1 MASID
6 LSLLP
11 PPDVIAPLDYESL
24 LTAIQQRIITL
35 TDEQDRAA
43 VKNVLAL
50 DSEPL
55 TKLTEAYAY
64 RALLQRQSINDAAR
78 AVMLAYASGADLD
91 NLAANFDVY
100 RLTIRAADTGAIPP
114 VPAVMESD
122 SDFRKRTQQA
132 FEGLS
137 VAGPTAA
144 YEFFA
149 RSADGNVADAKAFS
163 PDPAC
168 VTVTILSRDGDG
180 TADQALLDTVNAAL
194 NDEDTRPVADRVTV
208 QSANIVNYNLEAT
221 LYCYPG
227 PESAPLLQAAIAGIQ
242 AYINAQ
248 HRIGRSVYLS
258 AIDAALSVE
267 GVEHVVIT
275 QPAADLVLDKTQ
287 ASWCAAP
294 QITLAT
300 IND

>member
-1 MASID
+1 MATID

-11 PPDVIAPLDYESL
+11 PPNVIEPLDYESL
-24 LTAIQQRIITL
+24 LNAIQSRIIEL
-35 TDEQDRAA
+35 TDEKDRPA
-43 VKNVLAL
+43 VRAVLAL

-55 TKLTEAYAY
+55 TKLTQAYAY

-78 AVMLAYASGADLD
+78 AVMLAYAGGADLD
-91 NLAANFDVY
+91 NLAANFNVY
-100 RLTIRAADTGAIPP
+100 RLVIRAADPATIPP
-114 VPAVMESD
+114 TPAVMESD

-149 RSADGNVADAKAFS
+149 RSADGKVADAKAFS
-163 PDPAC
+163 PSPAC
-168 VTVTILSRDGDG
+168 VTVTVLSRDGDG
-180 TADQALLDTVNAAL
+180 TADQALLDKVTATL
-194 NDEDTRPVADRVTV
+194 NDEDTRPVADRLTV
-208 QSANIVNYNLEAT
+208 QSASIVSYNVVAT
-221 LYCYPG
+221 LHYYPG
-227 PESAPLLQAAIAGIQ
+227 PEADPIRQAAIARLQ

-248 HRIGRSVYLS
+248 HRIGRGVYLS

-275 QPAADLVLDKTQ
+275 EPKADLVLDKTQ

-294 QITLAT
+294 QVTLAAM
-300 IND
+300 ND

>member
-1 MASID
+1 MATID

-11 PPDVIAPLDYESL
+11 PPNVIEPLDYESL
-24 LTAIQQRIITL
+24 LTAIQSRIIEL
-35 TDEQDRAA
+35 TDEKDRPA
-43 VKNVLAL
+43 VRTVLAL

-55 TKLTEAYAY
+55 TKLTQAYAY

-78 AVMLAYASGADLD
+78 AVMLAYAGGADLD
-91 NLAANFDVY
+91 NLAANFNVY
-100 RLTIRAADTGAIPP
+100 RLVIRAADPATIPP
-114 VPAVMESD
+114 TPAIMESD

-149 RSADGNVADAKAFS
+149 RSADGRVADAKAFS
-163 PDPAC
+163 PSPAC
-168 VTVTILSRDGDG
+168 VTVTVLSRDGDG
-180 TADQALLDTVNAAL
+180 TADQALLDKVTATL
-194 NDEDTRPVADRVTV
+194 SDEDTRPVADRLTV
-208 QSANIVNYNLEAT
+208 QSASIVSYNVVAT
-221 LYCYPG
+221 LHYYPG
-227 PESAPLLQAAIAGIQ
+227 PEADPIRRAAIARLQ

-248 HRIGRSVYLS
+248 HRIGRGVYLS

-267 GVEHVVIT
+267 GVEHVVINE
-275 QPAADLVLDKTQ
+275 PKADLVLDKTQ

-294 QITLAT
+294 QVTLAAM
-300 IND
+300 ND

>member
-1 MASID
+1 MPTID

-11 PPDVIAPLDYESL
+11 PPNVIELLDYESL
-24 LTAIQQRIITL
+24 LTAIQSRVIEL
-35 TDEQDRAA
+35 SDEKDRPA
-43 VKNVLAL
+43 VRAVLAL
-50 DSEPL
+50 NSEPL
-55 TKLTEAYAY
+55 TKLTQAYAY

-78 AVMLAYASGADLD
+78 AVMLAYAGGADLD
-91 NLAANFDVY
+91 NLAANFNVY
-100 RLTIRAADTGAIPP
+100 RLVIRAANPTAIPP
-114 VPAVMESD
+114 TPAIMESD

-149 RSADGNVADAKAFS
+149 RSADGKVADAKAFS
-163 PDPAC
+163 PSPAC

-180 TADQALLDTVNAAL
+180 TADQVLLDKVAAAL
-194 NDEDTRPVADRVTV
+194 NDEDTRPVADRLTV
-208 QSANIVNYNLEAT
+208 QSASIVSYNVVAT

-227 PESAPLLQAAIAGIQ
+227 PETAPIEQAANARLQ

-248 HRIGRSVYLS
+248 HRIGRGVYLS

-267 GVEHVVIT
+267 GVEHVVIDE
-275 QPAADLVLDKTQ
+275 PKADLVLNKTQ

-294 QITLAT
+294 QITLAAM
-300 IND
+300 ND

>member
-1 MASID
+1 MATID

-11 PPDVIAPLDYESL
+11 PPDVIEPLDYESL
-24 LTAIQQRIITL
+24 LTAIQSRIIEL
-35 TDEQDRAA
+35 TDEKDRPA
-43 VKNVLAL
+43 VRAVLAL

-55 TKLTEAYAY
+55 TKLTQAYAY

-78 AVMLAYASGADLD
+78 AVMLAYASSADLD
-91 NLAANFDVY
+91 NLAANFNVY
-100 RLTIRAADTGAIPP
+100 RLVIRPADPTTIPP
-114 VPAVMESD
+114 TPAIMESD

-149 RSADGNVADAKAFS
+149 RSADGKVADAKAFS
-163 PDPAC
+163 PSPAC
-168 VTVTILSRDGDG
+168 VTVTVLSRDGDG
-180 TADQALLDTVNAAL
+180 TADQALLDKVTATL
-194 NDEDTRPVADRVTV
+194 NDEDTRPVADRLTV
-208 QSANIVNYNLEAT
+208 QSASIVSYNVVAT
-221 LYCYPG
+221 LYYYPG
-227 PESAPLLQAAIAGIQ
+227 PEADPIRQAAIARLQ

-248 HRIGRSVYLS
+248 HRIGRGVYLS

-275 QPAADLVLDKTQ
+275 EPKADLVLDKTQ

-294 QITLAT
+294 QVTLAAM
-300 IND
+300 ND

>member
-1 MASID
+1 MATID

-11 PPDVIAPLDYESL
+11 PPNVIEPLDYESL
-24 LTAIQQRIITL
+24 LTAIQSRIIEL
-35 TDEQDRAA
+35 TDEKDRPA
-43 VKNVLAL
+43 VRTVLAL

-55 TKLTEAYAY
+55 TKLTQAYAY

-78 AVMLAYASGADLD
+78 AVMLAYAGGADLD
-91 NLAANFDVY
+91 NLAANFNVY
-100 RLTIRAADTGAIPP
+100 RLVIRAADPATIPP
-114 VPAVMESD
+114 TPAIMESD

-149 RSADGNVADAKAFS
+149 RSADGRVADAKAFS
-163 PDPAC
+163 PSPAC
-168 VTVTILSRDGDG
+168 VTVTVLSRDGDG
-180 TADQALLDTVNAAL
+180 TADQALLDKVTATL
-194 NDEDTRPVADRVTV
+194 SDEDTRPVADRLTV
-208 QSANIVNYNLEAT
+208 QSASIVSYNVVAT
-221 LYCYPG
+221 LHYYPG
-227 PESAPLLQAAIAGIQ
+227 PEADPIRQAAIARLQ

-248 HRIGRSVYLS
+248 HRIGRGVYLS

-275 QPAADLVLDKTQ
+275 EPKADLVLDKTQ

-294 QITLAT
+294 QVTLAAM
-300 IND
+300 ND

>member
-1 MASID
+1 MATID

-11 PPDVIAPLDYESL
+11 PPNVIEPLDYESL
-24 LTAIQQRIITL
+24 LNAIQSRIIEL
-35 TDEQDRAA
+35 TDEKDRPA
-43 VKNVLAL
+43 VRTVLAL

-55 TKLTEAYAY
+55 TKLTQAYAY

-78 AVMLAYASGADLD
+78 AVMLAYAGGADLD
-91 NLAANFDVY
+91 NLAANFNVY
-100 RLTIRAADTGAIPP
+100 RLVIRAADPATIPP
-114 VPAVMESD
+114 TPAIMESD

-149 RSADGNVADAKAFS
+149 RSADGRVADAKAFS
-163 PDPAC
+163 PSPAC
-168 VTVTILSRDGDG
+168 VTVTVLSRDGDG
-180 TADQALLDTVNAAL
+180 TADQALLDKVTATL
-194 NDEDTRPVADRVTV
+194 SDEDTRPVADRLTV
-208 QSANIVNYNLEAT
+208 QSASIVSYNVVAT
-221 LYCYPG
+221 LHYYPG
-227 PESAPLLQAAIAGIQ
+227 PEADPIRQAAIARLQ

-248 HRIGRSVYLS
+248 HRIGRGVYLS

-275 QPAADLVLDKTQ
+275 EPKADLVLDKTQ

-294 QITLAT
+294 QVTLAAM
-300 IND
+300 ND

>member
-1 MASID
+1 MATID
-6 LSLLP
+6 ISQLP

-24 LTAIQQRIITL
+24 LSAIQSRIIEL
-35 TDEQDRAA
+35 TDEKDRAA
-43 VKNVLAL
+43 VKAVLAL

-55 TKLTEAYAY
+55 TKLTQAYAY

-78 AVMLAYASGADLD
+78 AVMLAYATGADLD
-91 NLAANFDVY
+91 NIAANFNVS
-100 RLTIRAADTGAIPP
+100 RLTIRPADPTTIPP
-114 VPAVMESD
+114 TPAVMESD
-122 SDFRKRTQQA
+122 SDLRKRTQQA

-163 PDPAC
+163 PSPAC
-168 VTVTILSRDGDG
+168 VTVTVLSRDGNG
-180 TADQALLDTVNAAL
+180 TASQALLDKVTTTL
-194 NDEDTRPVADRVTV
+194 SDEDTRPVADRLTV
-208 QSANIVNYNLEAT
+208 RSSSIVNYDVVAT
-221 LYCYPG
+221 LYYYPG
-227 PESAPLLQAAIAGIQ
+227 PEAEPIRQAAVARLQ

-248 HRIGRSVYLS
+248 HRIGRGVYLS

-275 QPAADLVLDKTQ
+275 EPKADLVLDKTQ

-294 QITLAT
+294 QVSMTEM
-300 IND
+300 ND